1 MSNREGLGVG
11 STLLHVGV
19 TLVVAFAAGRMVV
32 SDGGFQVAISG
43 PQASSLIVTVVVAA
57 SAALYAWRRR
67 RALAG
72 VTTGQMLAQRQAE
85 LERREA
91 DVDAVHARLAELE
104 ERLDFSERMLAQGRS
119 AARQRG
125 EEVR

>member
-11 STLLHVGV
+11 STLLHLGV
-19 TLVVAFAAGRMVV
+19 TLVVAFAAARMVV

-43 PQASSLIVTVVVAA
+43 PQASSLILTVVVAA
-57 SAALYAWRRR
+57 SAALYVWRRR
-67 RALAG
+67 RASAG
-72 VTTGQMLAQRQAE
+72 LTTGQMLAQRQAE

-119 AARQRG
+119 PESQRG
-125 EEVR
+125 EGPR

>member
-1 MSNREGLGVG
+1 MSDREGMGVG
-11 STLLHVGV
+11 STLLHIGV
-19 TLVVAFAAGRMVV
+19 TLVVAFAAARLVV
-32 SDGGFQVAISG
+32 SDGGIQVAISG
-43 PQASSLIVTVVVAA
+43 PQASSLVLTVVLAA

-67 RALAG
+67 RASAG
-72 VTTGQMLAQRQAE
+72 LTTGQMLAQRQAE

-119 AARQRG
+119 PEAQRG
-125 EEVR
+125 EGAR